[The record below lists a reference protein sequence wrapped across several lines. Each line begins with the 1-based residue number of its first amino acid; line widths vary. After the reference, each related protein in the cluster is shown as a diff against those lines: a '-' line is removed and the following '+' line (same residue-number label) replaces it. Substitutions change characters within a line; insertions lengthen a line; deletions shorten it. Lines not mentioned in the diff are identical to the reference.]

1 MDFRTEVLRA
11 MKQQKMSAYRLAKET
26 GLPARTVQ
34 IFVAGTQDTTT
45 ERLAKMCMVLG
56 LELKPK
62 SRRRAARK
70 RGAK

>member
-1 MDFRTEVLRA
+1 MDFRTEVLRE
-11 MKQQKMSAYRLAKET
+11 MKRQKMSAYRLAKEA

-45 ERLAKMCMVLG
+45 ERLAKMCMVLE

-62 SRRRAARK
+62 SRSRAARK

>member
-1 MDFRTEVLRA
+1 MDFRTEVLQKMR
-11 MKQQKMSAYRLAKET
+11 QQKMSAYRLAIEA

-45 ERLAKMCMVLG
+45 DRLAKMCIALG